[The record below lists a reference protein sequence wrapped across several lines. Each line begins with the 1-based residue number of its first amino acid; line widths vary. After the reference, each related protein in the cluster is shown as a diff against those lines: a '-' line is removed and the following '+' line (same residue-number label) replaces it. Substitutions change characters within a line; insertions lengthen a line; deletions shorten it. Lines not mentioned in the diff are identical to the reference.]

1 MILKYKKLML
11 VVIFIY
17 PTIVFSESPGSW
29 RDKETFGLGFGI
41 EGIGGGGFFDIAIN
55 STLQIHIF
63 GSSSSEEAKALVGSD
78 GAITSR
84 SISGASLRIFP
95 SDDYGFFIGFG
106 GGGISINQTVKQTTY
121 SNYYDYTGTTK
132 ETVSE
137 ASGSVSFS
145 EFGWQGYDG
154 YYFTIG
160 ARGGS
165 INISDEVDNTDKVT
179 DTSNHKIVAK
189 EQWENAK
196 NSPGGLLLSFGC
208 IFKLINPYH

>member
-29 RDKETFGLGFGI
+29 RDKETFGLGFGV

-55 STLQIHIF
+55 STYQIHIF
-63 GSSSSEEAKALVGSD
+63 GSSSSEEAKALIGSD
-78 GAITSR
+78 GASTSR

-121 SNYYDYTGTTK
+121 STTK
-132 ETVSE
+132 ETASE

-160 ARGGS
+160 TRAGS

-179 DTSNHKIVAK
+179 DTSNHKSVAK
-189 EQWENAK
+189 KQWENAK
-196 NSPGGLLLSFGC
+196 NYSGGLLLSFGWH
-208 IFKLINPYH
+208 F